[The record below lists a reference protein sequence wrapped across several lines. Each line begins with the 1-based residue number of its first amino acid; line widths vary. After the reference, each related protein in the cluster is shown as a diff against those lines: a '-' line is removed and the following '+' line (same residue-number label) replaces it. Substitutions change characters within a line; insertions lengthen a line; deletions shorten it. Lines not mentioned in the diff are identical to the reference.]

1 MDKQVR
7 VLEEIFPE
15 PEGLHHEFFVR
26 YQNGSYVFLLVA
38 DQENLFDLIT
48 YHIHVFYRGGIDV
61 LDISVHD
68 HVLNAISDLEISL
81 LKTADISGMKPI
93 SEQRRGGK
101 KW

>member
-48 YHIHVFYRGGIDV
+48 SHIHVFYRGGIDV
-61 LDISVHD
+61 LAISVHD
-68 HVLNAISDLEISL
+68 HVLNAISDLEISR
-81 LKTADISGMKPI
+81 
-93 SEQRRGGK
+93 SEERRVGK
-101 KW
+101 ECVSTCRSRWSPSN